1 MHSPSPLHVPLIGP
15 YNNIHP
21 QIDPSC
27 YITPTA
33 VILGDVVIGPNT
45 SIWHHVL
52 IRGDV
57 NTIRIGSG
65 TNIQDGTVVHVSR
78 TPTGRTVIGDNI
90 TIGHQAL
97 IHACELQDNAFIGMK
112 ACVMDGAVVESF
124 AMVAAGALVT
134 PNKIVRSGELWMG
147 SPARFVR
154 KLTDEDL
161 AHMRENASEY
171 RMVASHYQK
180 S

>member
-1 MHSPSPLHVPLIGP
+1 MQGFSPLIGP
-15 YNNIHP
+15 YRGINP
-21 QIDPSC
+21 QIDASC
-27 YITPTA
+27 YVAPTA
-33 VILGDVVIGPNT
+33 VLLGDVIIGADT

-78 TPTGRTVIGDNI
+78 TPTGQTVIGSNI

-97 IHACELQDNAFIGMK
+97 IHACELQDDCFIGMR
-112 ACVMDGAVVESF
+112 ACVMDGAVVESG

-134 PNKIVRSGELWMG
+134 PNKIVRKGELWMG
-147 SPARFVR
+147 TPARFVR
-154 KLTDEDL
+154 ELTEADYI
-161 AHMRENASEY
+161 HMRENAAEY
-171 RMVASHYQK
+171 RMVAGHYLKGQI
-180 S
+180 

>member
-1 MHSPSPLHVPLIGP
+1 MINENKALIGP
-15 YNNIHP
+15 YRNINP

-27 YITPTA
+27 YLAPTA
-33 VILGDVVIGPNT
+33 VVLGDVVIGADT

-78 TPTGRTVIGDNI
+78 TPTGQTVIGDNI

-97 IHACELQDNAFIGMK
+97 IHACELQDDCFIGMR
-112 ACVMDGAVVESF
+112 ACVMDGAVVESG

-134 PNKIVRSGELWMG
+134 PNKIVRKGELWMG
-147 SPARFVR
+147 TPARFVR
-154 KLTDEDL
+154 ELTDSDY
-161 AHMRENASEY
+161 AHMRENAAEY
-171 RMVASHYQK
+171 RMVASHYK
-180 S
+180 TGV

>member
-1 MHSPSPLHVPLIGP
+1 MTFVTHTPLIGP
-15 YNNIHP
+15 YRGIMP
-21 QIDPSC
+21 QIDPTA
-27 YITPTA
+27 YLAQTA
-33 VILGDVVIGPNT
+33 VILGDVVIGANS

-78 TPTGRTVIGDNI
+78 TKTGRTIIGDNI

-97 IHACELQDNAFIGMK
+97 IHACELQDRAFIGMK
-112 ACVMDGAVVESF
+112 ACIMDGAVVESN

-154 KLTDEDL
+154 KLTAEDL
-161 AHMRENASEY
+161 HYMHENASEY
-171 RMVASHYQK
+171 RMVASHYQHRD
-180 S
+180 

>member
-1 MHSPSPLHVPLIGP
+1 MTKEINALIGP
-15 YNNIHP
+15 YRGIWP
-21 QIDPSC
+21 QIDSHA
-27 YITPTA
+27 YVTQTA
-33 VILGDVVIGPNT
+33 VILGDVVIGANT

-78 TPTGRTVIGDNI
+78 TPTGQTVIGNNI

-97 IHACELQDNAFIGMK
+97 IHACELQDDCFIGMK
-112 ACVMDGAVVESF
+112 ACVMDGAVVESN

-134 PNKIVRSGELWMG
+134 PNKIIRSGELWMG

-154 KLTDEDL
+154 HLTDADFD
-161 AHMRENASEY
+161 HMRANAMEY
-171 RMVASHYQK
+171 RTVAGYYK
-180 S
+180 NP

>member
-1 MHSPSPLHVPLIGP
+1 MNAARHALIGP
-15 YNNIHP
+15 YNGIVP
-21 QIDPSC
+21 QIDASA
-27 YITPTA
+27 YVTETT
-33 VILGDVVIGPNT
+33 VILGDVIVGPCS

-65 TNIQDGTVVHVSR
+65 TNIQDGTVIHVSR
-78 TPTGRTVIGDNI
+78 TPTGCTFIGDNI

-97 IHACELQDNAFIGMK
+97 IHACELQDDCFIGMK

-134 PNKIVRSGELWMG
+134 PNKIVRKGELWMG
-147 SPARFVR
+147 SPARCVR
-154 KLTDEDL
+154 QLTDADL
-161 AHMRENASEY
+161 DHMKENAVEY
-171 RMVASHYQK
+171 RMVAANYQK
-180 S
+180 AI

>member
-1 MHSPSPLHVPLIGP
+1 MSLIHKALIGP
-15 YNNIHP
+15 YRGIDP
-21 QIDPSC
+21 QIDPSA
-27 YITPTA
+27 YITETA
-33 VILGDVVIGPNT
+33 VIRGDVVIGAHT

-78 TPTGRTVIGDNI
+78 TPTGQTVIGDNI

-97 IHACELQDNAFIGMK
+97 IHACELQNDCFIGMK

-124 AMVAAGALVT
+124 AMVAAGSLVT

-154 KLTDEDL
+154 KLTEDDL
-161 AHMRENASEY
+161 KHMRENAIEY
-171 RMVASHYQK
+171 RMVANNYTGK

>member
-1 MHSPSPLHVPLIGP
+1 MHSPSSLHTPLIGP
-15 YNNIHP
+15 YNGIHP

-27 YITPTA
+27 YVTPTA
-33 VILGDVVIGPNT
+33 VVLGDVVIGANT

-78 TPTGRTVIGDNI
+78 TPTGQTTIGDNI

-97 IHACELQDNAFIGMK
+97 IHACELQNDCFIGMK

-161 AHMRENASEY
+161 AHMRENAAEY